1 MKQAKAIMVLGTVS
15 GAGKSFVTAA
25 LCRHF
30 ANQGLKVAPFKAQNM
45 SRDSAILDDGSEI
58 ANIQVVQAKAAKTE
72 PRVAMNPILLK
83 PTGEKSSQLIVN
95 GKVRGEYEAKTYRTQ
110 KKDLWPEVE
119 KAFRELQKDYD
130 VIVVEGAGSPAEINL
145 LENDFVNLGLAKR
158 LGIPAILVGDIER
171 GGVFASVYGTYT
183 ILDPEDRAPIKG
195 YVINRFRGDID
206 ILKPGIDKLAEKLDL
221 PCLGVIPHAPIYLT
235 PEDSL
240 DAGKAPEHV
249 VRDRLDLL
257 DIAVIRYPKAAE
269 FSDINQI
276 SKHPKARVRLVDRV
290 EDLGEPDLIILPG
303 STRTIGDLRFLR
315 ETGLEQKIYEL
326 CEEGTPT
333 LGICGG
339 YQIMGEWL
347 KDPSGQEVEAGSVV
361 QGMNLL
367 PVETI
372 FTDDCLRCDAK
383 ATLHVDG
390 IWRKPGFWERLD
402 GAFIDGHE
410 IHCGRTRLLPPS
422 GAEKVHPEPIHISRR
437 IPDGMRDE
445 GQKEFA
451 VDVKE
456 GSVGGYGNALGTYLH
471 GFFKDPGILNRCLQ
485 ELLKVKFARES
496 KSEEALAEAL
506 ADFDSGLDYA
516 TFEDGELDRAAE
528 LVSHALD
535 MEFLEEIMG

>member
-1 MKQAKAIMVLGTVS
+1 MHQAKAIMVLGTTS

-45 SRDSAILDDGSEI
+45 SRNSEILDDGSEI
-58 ANIQVVQAKAAKTE
+58 SNIQVVQARAAKTA
-72 PRVAMNPILLK
+72 PRVEMNPILLK
-83 PTGEKSSQLIVN
+83 TTGEKSSQLIVN
-95 GKVRGEYEAKTYRTQ
+95 GKPRGEYDAKTYHTM
-110 KKDLWPEVE
+110 KEELWPEVE
-119 KAFRELQKDYD
+119 KAFRTLQAEYD

-145 LENDFVNLGLAKR
+145 LDNDFVNLGLAKR

-171 GGVFASVYGTYT
+171 GGVFASVYGTYE
-183 ILDPEDRAPIKG
+183 ILEPDIREPIKG

-206 ILKPGIDKLAEKLDL
+206 ILKPGIDQLAEKLDL
-221 PCLGVIPHAPIYLT
+221 PCLGVIPYARIYLE

-240 DAGKAPEHV
+240 DQGKAPEYLI
-249 VRDRLDLL
+249 RDRLDLL

-269 FSDINQI
+269 FSDVHQI
-276 SKHPKARVRLVDRV
+276 SKHPRARVRLVDRV

-361 QGMNLL
+361 QGLNLL
-367 PVETI
+367 PVETV
-372 FTDDCLRCDAK
+372 FTDDCLRCDTK
-383 ATLHVDG
+383 ATLHIDG

-422 GAEKVHPEPIHISRR
+422 GEEKVHPEPIHISRR
-437 IPDGMRDE
+437 IPDGMKDE
-445 GQKEFA
+445 GQADFDVE
-451 VDVKE
+451 VKE

-471 GFFKDPGILNRCLQ
+471 GFFKDPAILDRCLK
-485 ELLKVKFARES
+485 ELLKIKFAREG
-496 KSEEALAEAL
+496 KSEQALKKAL
-506 ADFDSGLDYA
+506 DNFDKGFDYA
-516 TFEDGELDRAAE
+516 AFEDGELNRAAE

-535 MEFLEEIMG
+535 MAQLEKIMD